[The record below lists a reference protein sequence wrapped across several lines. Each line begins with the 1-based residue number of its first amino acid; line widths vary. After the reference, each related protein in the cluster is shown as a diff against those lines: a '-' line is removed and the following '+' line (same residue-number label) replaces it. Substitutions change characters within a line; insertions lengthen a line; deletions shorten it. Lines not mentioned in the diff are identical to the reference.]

1 MGIGNMR
8 IRFSALVQNV
18 VRIIQVGITRLW
30 QTLVRRM
37 YRRAQQSVVRM
48 VAIQSRQ
55 SCVRLGIYLA
65 RMGQLNQSKKE
76 GSSNSKASSP
86 RTRVLLEKYLR
97 TLLEEAWSSTVHRV
111 PASFVPPLKL
121 KCRHKSESIPHM

>member
-1 MGIGNMR
+1 MGTKLVYSTTSTRIGNMR
-8 IRFSALVQNV
+8 IRYSALVQNV

-48 VAIQSRQ
+48 VVIQSRQ

-86 RTRVLLEKYLR
+86 RTRVLLKKYLR
-97 TLLEEAWSSTVHRV
+97 T
-111 PASFVPPLKL
+111 
-121 KCRHKSESIPHM
+121 